1 MIKEFKKDIYYLN
14 FNNHQQRIFEG
25 EIPLSKGMS
34 YNAYIINDNKT
45 ALLDTCDASVI
56 DQFVVDVKKVLNDK
70 PLDYFIIHHLEPDH
84 TAGIEA
90 ILKQYPNVNI
100 VISNMGFVFL
110 KQFFPN
116 VNIVNK
122 TIVKE
127 GDQLNLGNHV
137 LNFINAPMVHWPE
150 VILSYDSYS
159 KVLFSAD
166 AFGSF
171 SVVNKIDSIDYDD
184 LEELKFE
191 ERRYYTNIVGKYGEQ
206 VQNVLKKAAN
216 LNIDIICPL
225 HGPIHTKRINELI
238 DCYQLWSTYQKE
250 KEGILIVY
258 TTIYGHS
265 EKAALYLF
273 ETIKKTNVDVD
284 IINLNKE
291 DFSIALSKTFIY
303 DKIILI
309 APTFNMGI
317 FPKMREYLDV
327 LIDHN
332 IANKTFALIEN
343 GSWAP
348 QAKKIMSNSI
358 EKMKNCHIIS
368 TSLTIKSSLKESDY
382 QILDNIID
390 ELVCI
395 NNQNDKN
402 NLQTHHWRCNI
413 CGYIYEGETIP
424 NNYVCPLCG
433 RPSSDFKKID

>member
-70 PLDYFIIHHLEPDH
+70 PLDYFVIHHLEPDH

-116 VNIVNK
+116 VNIINK

-171 SVVNKIDSIDYDD
+171 SVVNKIDSVDYDD
-184 LEELKFE
+184 LKELKFE

-206 VQNVLKKAAN
+206 VQNFN
-216 LNIDIICPL
+216 CL
-225 HGPIHTKRINELI
+225 HDH
-238 DCYQLWSTYQKE
+238 LWT
-250 KEGILIVY
+250 
-258 TTIYGHS
+258 
-265 EKAALYLF
+265 
-273 ETIKKTNVDVD
+273 
-284 IINLNKE
+284 
-291 DFSIALSKTFIY
+291 
-303 DKIILI
+303 
-309 APTFNMGI
+309 
-317 FPKMREYLDV
+317 
-327 LIDHN
+327 
-332 IANKTFALIEN
+332 
-343 GSWAP
+343 
-348 QAKKIMSNSI
+348 
-358 EKMKNCHIIS
+358 
-368 TSLTIKSSLKESDY
+368 
-382 QILDNIID
+382 
-390 ELVCI
+390 
-395 NNQNDKN
+395 
-402 NLQTHHWRCNI
+402 
-413 CGYIYEGETIP
+413 
-424 NNYVCPLCG
+424 
-433 RPSSDFKKID
+433 